1 MIWGWV
7 LAASALCF
15 LLKVA
20 GNLVPPTWLENA
32 RFAQVAGMV
41 TVGLLAAMVVT
52 QTLSSGER
60 LAVDARVA
68 GFAAAVLAL
77 LARAPFIVVVIVGA
91 VVTALTRHWFAW

>member
-7 LAASALCF
+7 LAAAALCF

-20 GNLVPPTWLENA
+20 GNLVPHGWLENA
-32 RFAQVAGMV
+32 RFAQVASMV

-52 QTLSSGER
+52 QTLAGGEH
-60 LAVDARVA
+60 LVADARVA

-77 LARAPFIVVVIVGA
+77 LTRAPFIVVVVVGA
-91 VVTALTRHWFAW
+91 LVTALARHWF